1 MAGCPSGPGLEP
13 NQSVILTA
21 RRCFAVARALV
32 PPCEHWNRTRYLSD
46 SVIEECNNALWCV
59 GLQILQD
66 PRDVLGEGQHR
77 CVVAVQLFDVLL
89 KHSSLFDGRMG
100 KSSLKRL
107 TVVVDPD
114 ECPFRVGDLAEYIGW
129 LSVDEGVELRFIN
142 GVYRLNAGESLLLTL
157 LEHWAK
163 RLTVLHLTGLAVE
176 AVVAETIVDALL
188 KNISVTD
195 LAVGF
200 HIFASGAECRSS
212 EHFCQAYDIGLCG
225 CVLVSNNRVLDV
237 RCRPCCDQGAHQPQL
252 RDMEVSL
259 MESWVSGL
267 KKNHTLRRLAIDLS
281 LCTIKECCLFVGA
294 LADSS
299 VEIVTVRNV
308 ADDGCIQALYAT
320 IRHHDLQRRV
330 IFEDHHVDPVDAKVL
345 RSYPESS
352 VVTISSSHFL
362 DMSSLCGAIG
372 ELALCRHITSL
383 RLRFDRYDEALY
395 NAAAYV
401 MTVVAST
408 VRDMELYAK
417 DVYEED
423 EGCFACQNRLIE
435 AVASN
440 RNLTRLKMH
449 VDYLN
454 NTCIEFITVCVLESL
469 MLSELSLEALNSS
482 SCGIFLRMLLPRLTH
497 NYRLLEVTLPDY
509 GVHLEVDMARLRN
522 ITRRNRGLI
531 DVASRLMMRDCGD
544 PYGVNALQLVAE
556 HPKLAETVARKAEV
570 TEAVARSMIEETL
583 QLIVPSLIE

>member
-1 MAGCPSGPGLEP
+1 
-13 NQSVILTA
+13 
-21 RRCFAVARALV
+21 
-32 PPCEHWNRTRYLSD
+32 
-46 SVIEECNNALWCV
+46 
-59 GLQILQD
+59 
-66 PRDVLGEGQHR
+66 
-77 CVVAVQLFDVLL
+77 
-89 KHSSLFDGRMG
+89 
-100 KSSLKRL
+100 
-107 TVVVDPD
+107 
-114 ECPFRVGDLAEYIGW
+114 EYIGW

-163 RLTVLHLTGLAVE
+163 RLTVLHVTGLAVE
-176 AVVAETIVDALL
+176 AAVAETIVDALL

-200 HIFASGAECRSS
+200 HIFASGPECRSS
-212 EHFCQAYDIGLCG
+212 EHFARYLTEKKAMLRRLYIDAYDMNDDSNSSELLATLVQAICEMTSLEELTVRWLCKAYDIGLCG
-225 CVLVSNNRVLDV
+225 CVLVWNNRVLDV

-281 LCTIKECCLFVGA
+281 VCTIKECCLFVGA